1 MVASQICFNENYE
14 GENESASARKSVSKK
29 MAGVGLMYLCLL
41 IYIIFFQKQFFFQ
54 NLFEIR
60 NRKYNPV
67 NLAKHRFLGQQNY
80 VIIIKRIF
88 SKGDIQK
95 VRLPKIPEI
104 LPPLPA
110 CSLLFV
116 FEQPPL
122 PPPAQGTPQFLYL

>member
-1 MVASQICFNENYE
+1 MRIMREKMNLHVS
-14 GENESASARKSVSKK
+14 SARKSVSKK
-29 MAGVGLMYLCLL
+29 MAGMGLMYLCLL
-41 IYIIFFQKQFFFQ
+41 IYIIFFQKQIIFFQ
-54 NLFEIR
+54 NLCEIR

-67 NLAKHRFLGQQNY
+67 NLAKHRFSGQQNY
-80 VIIIKRIF
+80 VIIIKIIF

-116 FEQPPL
+116 FEQAPL
-122 PPPAQGTPQFLYL
+122 PPPSQGTPQFLYL